1 MRREADQKIAGDSM
15 LSTIAA
21 RLRRRVKRLLGVSM
35 LDPRVSVG
43 HGTYGIGEKT
53 VLLFRDDDRVRIGKY
68 CSVAY
73 GVTIVS
79 SGEHNYGGVANYPFA
94 AVLNQDID
102 RDTFSKGPVRI
113 GNDVWIGANATI
125 LSGVTIGDGA
135 VVAAGAVV
143 TESVPPYAIVG
154 GVPARVI
161 KYRFEAETIESL
173 LRVAWWDWSPQSI
186 RENMELFYLPVDA
199 FLSKAIEMNKIN
211 D

>member
-1 MRREADQKIAGDSM
+1 MMKAI
-15 LSTIAA
+15 TV
-21 RLRRRVKRLLGVSM
+21 RLRRMVSRLLGVST

-43 HGTYGIGEKT
+43 YGTYGVGEKT
-53 VLLFRDDDRVRIGKY
+53 VLLFRDNDKVQIGKY

-73 GVTIVS
+73 GVTIVA
-79 SGEHNYGGVANYPFA
+79 SGEHNYSGVANFPFA
-94 AVLNQDID
+94 ACLNKDIN
-102 RDTFSKGPVRI
+102 RDTFSKGEVRI

-125 LSGVTIGDGA
+125 LSGVIIEDGA

-161 KYRFEAETIESL
+161 KYRFEAEVIESL
-173 LRVAWWDWSPQSI
+173 LRVAWWNWSEESI
-186 RENMELFYLPVDA
+186 REKIELFYLPVDV
-199 FLSKAIEMNKIN
+199 FLSKAIEMNKVN